1 MVFIPVRLFC
11 VLYWGLNNYFGMKEH
26 GRQLSVSAI
35 ENGTVID
42 HVPAKNLFKVI
53 QILGLDRIETQITF
67 GTNLESEK
75 LGRKAIIK
83 IEGVFFE
90 DKDINRIALVAP
102 DAKLNIIR
110 DYEVVEKKLVEVP
123 DTIFGIAKCMNP
135 KCITNFESVT
145 TRFKVVSKKVVSLK
159 CHYCEKITNQENLQI
174 I

>member
-1 MVFIPVRLFC
+1 
-11 VLYWGLNNYFGMKEH
+11 MKEH

-42 HVPAKNLFKVI
+42 HIPAKNLFKVI
-53 QILGLDRIETQITF
+53 QILGLDRIDTQITF
-67 GTNLESEK
+67 GTNMESKK

-90 DKDINRIALVAP
+90 DEDINRIALVAP
-102 DAKLNIIR
+102 EAKLNIIR
-110 DYEVVEKKLVEVP
+110 DYEVVEKKVVEVP
-123 DTIFGIAKCMNP
+123 DIIIGIAKCMNP
-135 KCITNFESVT
+135 KCITNYEAVT
-145 TRFKVVSKKVVSLK
+145 TRFKVVSKKMVSLK